1 MPFYNW
7 SDANYGALNDY
18 LQSVNWNFVFQTCF
32 DTESCWATF
41 HSILTDAL
49 DIFVPKICPKVTQR
63 KGKPNR
69 YYPRYIRDLIKNKAI
84 AWKHWRVS
92 HNECDKLKY
101 KYVANKC
108 IDCNYDL
115 GATQTCSLFIRT

>member
-32 DTESCWATF
+32 GTESCWATF

-63 KGKPNR
+63 KGKPNH